1 MLSIVYK
8 WKKLCE
14 GNRLLEFINIMLMG
28 FSQITLNTNPVC
40 GVILLIAVC
49 VASPVQLLSGI
60 WAVFAATLL
69 IYALGVPMDQAKE
82 GLYTINPA
90 LAGLSTSAVTY
101 INDVQYLPQI
111 LMFSTIGAILSLL
124 ITAAL
129 SRILSAYQASP
140 LAAPYSIALMLI
152 SSSTYYLTAVKP
164 NPLFSPDVA
173 VLQHRT
179 VTVWTA
185 KEFVTAVLNGL
196 AQVLWLN
203 DVPRSALGGAILL
216 IGVCAASKIDALI
229 ALYAAILSTG
239 TAILLGLAQGD
250 IMLGLYGYNA
260 VLLSLVLFGRAFK
273 MSRQSFVMIT
283 ILSIVSVV
291 FAAGMKPFFAA
302 IGAPYAGF
310 PFALI
315 SICMMLGRKSFTKL
329 VYMEPA
335 RWKTPEE
342 SVDTPAAL
350 ALQKSLL

>member
-1 MLSIVYK
+1 MSSIIQK
-8 WKKLCE
+8 WKNICE
-14 GNRLLEFINIMLMG
+14 GNKLLEFINIMLMG
-28 FSQITLNTNPVC
+28 FSQITLNTNPIC

-49 VASPVQLLSGI
+49 VASPVQLISGI
-60 WAVFAATLL
+60 WAVLIATLL
-69 IYALGVPMDQAKE
+69 IYGWGTPKDQARE

-90 LAGLSTSAVTY
+90 LAGLSISAVTY
-101 INDVQYLPQI
+101 ANDVQALPQI
-111 LMFSTIGAILSLL
+111 LLFSTIGAILSLL

-129 SRILSAYQASP
+129 SRILSDYQASP

-152 SSSTYYLTAVKP
+152 SSSTYYLTAVNPKP
-164 NPLFSPDVA
+164 IFSPDVA
-173 VLQHRT
+173 VLQQYT
-179 VTVWTA
+179 EAVWNA
-185 KEFVTAVLNGL
+185 KDFGIAVLNGL

-216 IGVCAASKIDALI
+216 IGVLVASRIDALI
-229 ALYAAILSTG
+229 AVYTAVLSTG
-239 TAILLGLAQGD
+239 TAVLLGLSQGD

-273 MSRQSFVMIT
+273 MSRQSFLMIT

-315 SICMMLGRKSFTKL
+315 SICMMLGRKSFKKL
-329 VYMEPA
+329 IYMDPA
-335 RWKTPEE
+335 VWKTPEE
-342 SVDTPAAL
+342 SVDTFSS
-350 ALQKSLL
+350 K